1 MTTASLMHPSTT
13 VPSGTPLGAKIA
25 AASLILGSGGN
36 LGQSLLWDAYGGRP
50 DTVEEQL
57 GWAASHGTH
66 FAATVIVGTL
76 AVPFMAIGFYA
87 ACRLLARK
95 ARITGIFAGAC
106 LVIGMWGFQ
115 AIQVAE
121 AVQLAAMFDNGAT
134 ADQAALWMHS
144 MDEQPLLAIFG
155 VPFLF
160 FAPIGLLVMTIA
172 SLITRP
178 FPRWIAGTWLLFVV
192 LDFGFTMPMWLDP
205 HWLYFVA
212 AVGLAA
218 HLLKD
223 DARAW
228 VSN

>member
-1 MTTASLMHPSTT
+1 MTTASLISPSTT
-13 VPSGTPLGAKIA
+13 VPSSTPLGAKIA
-25 AASLILGSGGN
+25 AAGLVLGSVGN
-36 LGQSLLWDAYGGRP
+36 LGQSLLWSAYGGRP
-50 DTVEEQL
+50 DTLEEQL
-57 GWAASHGTH
+57 AWAASHGTH

-95 ARITGIFAGAC
+95 ARIAGIIAGSC

-121 AVQLAAMFDNGAT
+121 TIQLAAMFDNGAT
-134 ADQAALWMHS
+134 ADQAAMWMGS
-144 MDEQPLLAIFG
+144 MEESPLLLIFG
-155 VPFLF
+155 VPFML

-172 SLITRP
+172 SLIKRP
-178 FPRWIAGTWLLFVV
+178 FPRWIAGAWLLFVV
-192 LDFGFTMPMWLDP
+192 LDFGFTMPVWLDP
-205 HWLYFVA
+205 HWLYFAA

-223 DARAW
+223 RARAW